1 MVRSRRAR
9 VERER
14 RMRNGYQRR
23 IDFFA
28 FAASALSKVAKRRP
42 PPIVILF
49 RAMLDSSKHLG
60 RTDCQ

>member
-28 FAASALSKVAKRRP
+28 FAARASSKVVKG
-42 PPIVILF
+42 
-49 RAMLDSSKHLG
+49 G
-60 RTDCQ
+60 RLRL